1 MKRALKIGTVLFA
14 LSLPVWANSPDAYR
28 DKDKHR
34 RHENVPEGGNAI
46 AYTIVSSAAILGGLL
61 LARKQRT
68 TKTVSTTS

>member
-14 LSLPVWANSPDAYR
+14 LSLPVWANSPDWYK

-34 RHENVPEGGNAI
+34 RQAVPEGGNAI

-68 TKTVSTTS
+68 TKTVSTKS